1 MRLSDPG
8 AVEAIGELLGATV
21 RQAPFG
27 VPRATPG
34 RPPRSEGPREPVYQ
48 LTMPSEGGEGT
59 LLITL
64 WPTLARVDVRLGN
77 HYWVLRDVDVVDLY
91 PGVEVLFRRNQPPA
105 YLFVSVKGR
114 VALVA

>member
-8 AVEAIGELLGATV
+8 TVEAIAEVLAAEV
-21 RQAPFG
+21 RQAPFQLPLVSRRLG
-27 VPRATPG
+27 AG
-34 RPPRSEGPREPVYQ
+34 EEGEPVYQ
-48 LTMPSEGGEGT
+48 LSLDSQEAGGR

-64 WPTLARVDVRLGN
+64 WPTLGRVDVRLGN
-77 HYWVLRDVDVVDLY
+77 HYWVLKGVEAVDLY

-105 YLFVSVKGR
+105 FLFVSVKGR